1 MTPHTARLLFVPTEG
16 GFARYIGEIRQPP
29 MSEQEYPPAGNWRTR
44 AEPVSP
50 CGSAESERASVTPGS
65 IVAKMPGE
73 EIEEDADLRREMAA
87 MRIDGV
93 D

>member
-29 MSEQEYPPAGNWRTR
+29 MSECPPAGGWRAR

-50 CGSAESERASVTPGS
+50 CGSAESERASVDPGS
-65 IVAKMPGE
+65 IVAEMPGE
-73 EIEEDADLRREMAA
+73 EIEEDADFRRQMAA